1 MKEKSLNAN
10 ENKNGKT
17 RFQKQEAT
25 SLKKRTGSLKKNSA
39 WFTKSEKFGHKTTKP
54 GHPKK
59 KQGHKRIAGSLKKGA
74 IGHVARHITVT

>member
-59 KQGHKRIAGSLKKGA
+59 NR
-74 IGHVARHITVT
+74 VTKE